1 MIFVRA
7 YEWKLVHSIA
17 SWNCLRWKFWTVCLP
32 LNKTAIHP
40 APSFHF
46 STTEDRKLHR
56 TAFEKE
62 RLRNDRFQATWIKFQ
77 DTIARFHETNR
88 LGNPRSRP
96 IRNESGQISRE
107 QTPFHHEV
115 SLVIVPIRFAT
126 WHTVAIFGGN
136 LQHEGEE
143 RPLVLKCGSMILI
156 EGITGPW
163 VGCKHVVMYS
173 YWPGVLHE
181 TQSRE
186 REREREREGKRKV
199 LPPRLWY
206 LNFNANLWPIFLCL
220 SLLWVFFLPNAGS
233 KASRFPPTIAGFPSP
248 TRGQITFG
256 RHWSLPRTPPLPPS
270 LSLFISIFRRDAYK
284 FRDPCVSDFVLFR
297 FFSSGCFI
305 FYPAKY
311 LSLSW
316 QRQIRNKFV
325 HTFHS

>member
-17 SWNCLRWKFWTVCLP
+17 SWNCLRWKFLTVCLP

-181 TQSRE
+181 PQSRE
-186 REREREREGKRKV
+186 REKGRGRFFLLDCDIWILMRTYDLSFSAFLSFGCSFYPTLVREHRVFLRQS
-199 LPPRLWY
+199 PDFPRLPE
-206 LNFNANLWPIFLCL
+206 A
-220 SLLWVFFLPNAGS
+220 
-233 KASRFPPTIAGFPSP
+233 R
-248 TRGQITFG
+248 
-256 RHWSLPRTPPLPPS
+256 
-270 LSLFISIFRRDAYK
+270 
-284 FRDPCVSDFVLFR
+284 
-297 FFSSGCFI
+297 
-305 FYPAKY
+305 
-311 LSLSW
+311 
-316 QRQIRNKFV
+316 
-325 HTFHS
+325 